1 MPKPKPTPSDVFQ
14 ELRLFIPFHPDM
26 DPPTKNIA
34 ANYEDAEKLALD
46 ALQMAPKERGTRYG
60 FASIELLL

>member
-46 ALQMAPKERGTRYG
+46 ALQMAPKDGS
-60 FASIELLL
+60 A